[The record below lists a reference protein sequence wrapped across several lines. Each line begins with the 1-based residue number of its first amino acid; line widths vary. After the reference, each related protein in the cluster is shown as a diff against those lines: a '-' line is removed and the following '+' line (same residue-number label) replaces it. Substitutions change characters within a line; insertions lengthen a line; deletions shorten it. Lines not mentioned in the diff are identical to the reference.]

1 MKIEFDETKRPWT
14 LENRGLDFAESG
26 KMFDSPEF
34 TDQDR
39 QFDYPEPRFQTFGL
53 LDGRLV
59 MLAWSPTE
67 RGIRVI
73 SMRKC
78 NERERKKFTARL
90 G

>member
-1 MKIEFDETKRPWT
+1 MKIEFDETKRLWN

-26 KMFDSPEF
+26 KIFDGPEF

-39 QFDYPEPRFQTFGL
+39 RFDYPEPRFQTFGL

-59 MLAWSPTE
+59 MLAWTPTE

-73 SMRKC
+73 
-78 NERERKKFTARL
+78 
-90 G
+90 